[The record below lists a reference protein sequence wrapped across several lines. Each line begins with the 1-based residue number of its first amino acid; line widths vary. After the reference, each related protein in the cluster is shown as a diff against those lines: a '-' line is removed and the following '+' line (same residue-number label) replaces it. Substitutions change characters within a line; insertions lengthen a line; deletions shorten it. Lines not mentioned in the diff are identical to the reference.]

1 MIQKPQFALNGLLYG
16 HPEGDSNA
24 KSVHRY
30 RHQPVTHLLNDFD
43 QLVGVL
49 YADQNE
55 VSIAYREQARARP
68 GVALVPPPAKIDTL
82 KDLWQNI
89 LPQRILN
96 FDGEGIKTRTIQG
109 EEYSASNM
117 SDGERVIFYLIG
129 QALAAKKNSI
139 LIFDEPDLHVNKA
152 ILAKLWE
159 SIEAARPDCCFIYI
173 THDVEFAVSRSA
185 ATKYAVHSYR
195 ESPQMS
201 WDFDLISD
209 ENNLSEALIVQ
220 IIGSRRPILFVEGD
234 NESLDSL
241 IYRRI
246 YDKFTI
252 IPVGSCT
259 DVIHAVVSFNAQP
272 SLHHVWCAG
281 IIDADGR
288 TSAEAENLIKKNIH
302 QLPVAEL
309 ENILLID
316 EVFFALAKSFHFD
329 IQVSNQKF
337 IELKTQVF
345 NQNTS
350 ELDTICLR
358 YTMRRVDAHI
368 KKINF
373 PTQNLQKLNEYFNNA
388 IISVNPQDIF
398 EKIKFEITKALRLED
413 YDKILILCDNKNLF
427 AEIAKLF
434 GLTKKS
440 LQQFIGRAIMSS
452 NNLELN
458 SAIRKF
464 LPSIDK
470 I

>member
-1 MIQKPQFALNGLLYG
+1 
-16 HPEGDSNA
+16 
-24 KSVHRY
+24 
-30 RHQPVTHLLNDFD
+30 
-43 QLVGVL
+43 
-49 YADQNE
+49 
-55 VSIAYREQARARP
+55 
-68 GVALVPPPAKIDTL
+68 
-82 KDLWQNI
+82 
-89 LPQRILN
+89 
-96 FDGEGIKTRTIQG
+96 
-109 EEYSASNM
+109 M

-152 ILAKLWE
+152 ILAKLWD